1 MQIILIKILILLAL
15 ITPIL
20 ILSFDWGKKNYK
32 NLLLFL
38 LIYFVWSFFNSPL
51 YEGIFG
57 IDFISS
63 IWNWEGKI
71 FAFIFSIL
79 FVFIFRKNISENNF
93 FTLKQ
98 NAKSLKYTLSVIVL
112 ITLLSA
118 TFTFFSEEKYEL
130 DFDTLAF
137 RLTMPGLDEEFA
149 FRGLMIAFLLPS
161 LKPAFT
167 VGNLRFGNPAV
178 VVTAFLFGLVHG
190 ISFTYNLPIMFDY
203 FAFTYTFIFGLIWG
217 WMLLKSRSI
226 VMPVV
231 SHNLN
236 NFVVTLLTMIK

>member
-1 MQIILIKILILLAL
+1 MLLLGL

-20 ILSFDWGKKNYK
+20 ILSFNWKRQNFK
-32 NLLLFL
+32 NLLLFV

-51 YEGIFG
+51 FEGVFG

-63 IWNWEGKI
+63 KWNWEGKI
-71 FAFIFSIL
+71 FAFVCSIL
-79 FVFIFRKNISENNF
+79 LAFAFKRNISENNF
-93 FTLKQ
+93 FTINQK
-98 NAKSLKYTLSVIVL
+98 AKSIKYTLSVTVI

-118 TFTFFSEEKYEL
+118 IITFFSEEKYEL

-149 FRGLMIAFLLPS
+149 FRGLMIAVLLPS
-161 LKPAFT
+161 LKPTFSI
-167 VGNLRFGNPAV
+167 GNIRFGNPAV
-178 VVTAFLFGLVHG
+178 VVTALLFGLVHG
-190 ISFTYNLPIMFDY
+190 ISFTYNWPFQFDY

-217 WMLLKSRSI
+217 WMLLISRSI
-226 VMPVV
+226 VMPMV

-236 NFVVTLLTMIK
+236 NFVVTLVTMIK